1 MALIDRKLEDWKRK
15 LLDLTRRNPALFFK
29 PQKPFNLRVQSPDP
43 QRLLQRLLVDEK
55 GRYIFIPPPLPDSD
69 VSDEVEDIED
79 DASALFASP
88 GPEDI
93 VFVGKDGKAL
103 RRRIKTLHRAAHED
117 FEERA
122 LQTLHLAF
130 GLLNWSEGGSE
141 ICTSNGKSAA
151 HDVARPCQE
160 IRDRM
165 GHDFDFPLEEYGV
178 WCNDCWG
185 SDRSIGSRKINYRK
199 LERRVMP
206 EPDEIVQRAVT
217 DIRSYLSGLSHPQL
231 VARRNALEALAI
243 KNSAQSQ
250 IEDLLF
256 TNVLNRMRNGWRWR
270 RQVVLCDAYIVDF
283 IDDSR
288 GAILEIDGVEH
299 ALDPK
304 LYWDQVR
311 DAHLR
316 TEGYRIV
323 RLWNGYVHDC
333 IYWSNRLSEAGCD
346 ILARRIETYFFDIA
360 EPVAS

>member
-1 MALIDRKLEDWKRK
+1 MLSRPLSRRFCFRCQARVDPLIVDPLGDAICAGTQFRPACGAPLISTS
-15 LLDLTRRNPALFFK
+15 DLFG
-29 PQKPFNLRVQSPDP
+29 QD
-43 QRLLQRLLVDEK
+43 D
-55 GRYIFIPPPLPDSD
+55 RYIC
-69 VSDEVEDIED
+69 
-79 DASALFASP
+79 
-88 GPEDI
+88 
-93 VFVGKDGKAL
+93 
-103 RRRIKTLHRAAHED
+103 
-117 FEERA
+117 
-122 LQTLHLAF
+122 
-130 GLLNWSEGGSE
+130 LN
-141 ICTSNGKSAA
+141 SNGKSAA

-178 WCNDCWG
+178 WCNDCWD

-231 VARRNALEALAI
+231 VTRRNALEALAI

-346 ILARRIETYFFDIA
+346 ILARRIETYFVDIA